1 MFFIFL
7 KRPLWKFYKMR
18 ENRSKNQSR
27 KKQRGM
33 PESEMPF
40 SKKRTSKN
48 RKQAFSTEKPPK
60 SKPAYKKASKKGF
73 GPDEKIRLNR
83 FMANAGVCSRREADQ
98 FINSGCVTVNGK
110 IVSELGTKVTLSDD
124 VRFNGEQLNPESK
137 VYLLLNKPKGFVT
150 TTNDPQ
156 ERKTVM
162 QLVEKACRERI
173 YPVGRLDKDTTG
185 LLLFTNDGDM
195 AKKLTHPGHNVKKI
209 YHVILDKPPTKNHLL
224 EIAGGSELEDG
235 TANVDAISYIAD
247 NEKTEVGVEIH
258 SGKNRIV
265 RRIFEHFG
273 YSIKKLDRVFFA
285 GLTKKNIPRGKWR
298 FLTKTEIN
306 QLKMK

>member
-1 MFFIFL
+1 M
-7 KRPLWKFYKMR
+7 KESR
-18 ENRSKNQSR
+18 NKNHSR
-27 KKQRGM
+27 KKQRGK
-33 PESEMPF
+33 PEREMPF
-40 SKKRTSKN
+40 SKKRTAKT
-48 RKQAFSTEKPPK
+48 REQTFSPEKPPK
-60 SKPAYKKASKKGF
+60 TKPAYKKGSKKGF
-73 GPDEKIRLNR
+73 SPDEKIRLNR

-98 FINSGCVTVNGK
+98 FIQSGCVTVNGK
-110 IVSELGTKVTLSDD
+110 TVSELGTKVSLSDD

-150 TTNDPQ
+150 TTSDPQ

-162 QLVEKACRERI
+162 QLVEKACPERI

-195 AKKLTHPGHNVKKI
+195 AKKLTHPSHNVKKI
-209 YHVILDKPPTKNHLL
+209 YHVVLDKPLTKNHLL
-224 EIAGGSELEDG
+224 EISRGIELEDG
-235 TANVDAISYIAD
+235 TADVGAISYIDDAD
-247 NEKTEVGVEIH
+247 KNEVGIEIH

-265 RRIFEHFG
+265 RRIFEQLG
-273 YSIKKLDRVFFA
+273 YTVKKLDRVYFA